1 MGHNGCDGS
10 QASGPWAIGSGY
22 RFTPLLRA
30 NPGGGSITPK
40 HGSGYPGPS
49 PEGGGGVSHPHFRL
63 IYGLGCPSPSHGNT
77 GMML

>member
-10 QASGPWAIGSGY
+10 QASGPLAIGSGY

-30 NPGGGSITPK
+30 NLGGGSITPK

-49 PEGGGGVSHPHFRL
+49 PEGGGGVTSSLQADLRVTL
-63 IYGLGCPSPSHGNT
+63 PSTIPQ
-77 GMML
+77 

>member
-30 NPGGGSITPK
+30 NRGGGSITPK

-49 PEGGGGVSHPHFRL
+49 PEGGGVTSSLQADLQVRLPKSH
-63 IYGLGCPSPSHGNT
+63 SKT
-77 GMML
+77 GTVL

>member
-1 MGHNGCDGS
+1 MGHNGFDGS
-10 QASGPWAIGSGY
+10 QASGPWAIGSLY

-49 PEGGGGVSHPHFRL
+49 PEGGGGAVTASLQADLRGRL
-63 IYGLGCPSPSHGNT
+63 PSTIPQ
-77 GMML
+77 